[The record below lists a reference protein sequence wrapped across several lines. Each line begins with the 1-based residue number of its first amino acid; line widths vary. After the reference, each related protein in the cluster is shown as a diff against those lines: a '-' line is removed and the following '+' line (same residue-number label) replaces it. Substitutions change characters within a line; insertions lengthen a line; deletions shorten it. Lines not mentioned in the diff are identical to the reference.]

1 MLGLTSFRADYM
13 IFAGVE
19 AHAYD
24 KKEQIDLRER
34 SVQNQKTIHLS
45 IIWFNSVKNDSNWN
59 LHFFWNVS
67 FICTR
72 TENNCTIR

>member
-24 KKEQIDLRER
+24 KKKRTEQIDLRER
-34 SVQNQKTIHLS
+34 SVQNQKQ
-45 IIWFNSVKNDSNWN
+45 
-59 LHFFWNVS
+59 
-67 FICTR
+67 FIYQLFGLTA
-72 TENNCTIR
+72 

>member
-1 MLGLTSFRADYM
+1 MLELTSFRAKYM

-34 SVQNQKTIHLS
+34 SVQNQKQ
-45 IIWFNSVKNDSNWN
+45 
-59 LHFFWNVS
+59 
-67 FICTR
+67 FIYQLFGLTA
-72 TENNCTIR
+72 